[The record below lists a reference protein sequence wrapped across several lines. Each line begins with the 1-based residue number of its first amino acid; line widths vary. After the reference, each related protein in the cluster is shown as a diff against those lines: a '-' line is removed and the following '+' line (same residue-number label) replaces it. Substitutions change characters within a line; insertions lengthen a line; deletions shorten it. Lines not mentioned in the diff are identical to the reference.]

1 MHSIAEIP
9 RFEMMRYTLDLESGM
24 IVQVRV
30 LELQVC
36 NRFLK
41 SLILPIIEDDDSEP
55 TLLVIG
61 STGSA
66 NSV

>member
-41 SLILPIIEDDDSEP
+41 SLILTIIEDDDSEP

>member
-24 IVQVRV
+24 IVQVWV

-41 SLILPIIEDDDSEP
+41 SLILTIIEDDDSEP